1 MNKVHRFCSQNSLE
15 RVVVLDIEHT
25 CTNNNSIPRE
35 ERETIEI
42 GAVLIDTKQCHVIDE
57 FQSLIRPIR
66 HRVISDFCTELTG
79 IKQSELDKSEPF
91 QKIFKDFLNW
101 LPSEDELL
109 LVTWGAY
116 DLIQINIDCSFH
128 QLTPFSPPN
137 TLNLKRAYRE
147 ACKLKKPVGLKKAME
162 ISLGTFEGTHHRALD
177 DARNTAKLFA
187 LVSSSLEEISY

>member
-25 CTNNNSIPRE
+25 CTNDDSIARE
-35 ERETIEI
+35 ERETIEL
-42 GAVLIDTKQCHVIDE
+42 GALLIDTKQFQVLDE
-57 FQSLIRPIR
+57 FQSLVRPIR
-66 HRVISDFCTELTG
+66 HPVISEFCAELTG
-79 IKQSELDKSEPF
+79 IKQSELKKSEPF
-91 QKIFKDFLNW
+91 QKVFKDFLNW
-101 LPSEDELL
+101 LPPEDELL

-137 TLNLKRAYRE
+137 TLNLKQAYRK

-162 ISLGTFEGTHHRALD
+162 ISFGAYTGSHHRALD
-177 DARNTAKLFA
+177 DARNTAKLFV
-187 LVSSSLEEISY
+187 LVSPSLDKIDN